1 MKRIHNRLVILLIFA
16 LLLSLAAPV
25 GAAGSRITIRTPEDL
40 VELSRRCS
48 LDSWSRG
55 KTVVLSADLD
65 LSDVEF
71 SSIPTFGGTFDGQGY
86 TISGLTITGSGNVR
100 GLFRYLQSGG
110 VVQNV
115 SLEVTIEPTDLQDS
129 LGGLVGNNRGS
140 VRNCTVTGSIQ
151 GETNI
156 GGIIGVNE
164 SSGKIINSTFSGS
177 VTGEHY
183 VGGIAGQNLGSILQC
198 VNQGK
203 INTVAVEGEA
213 DLEDLDSRPLNSTE
227 NLPACTDIGGITGFS
242 TGVLQSCK
250 NTGPVGY
257 EHVGYNV
264 GGIAGRQSGYLN
276 GCTNQG
282 VILGRKDVG
291 GIAGQ
296 LEPEIFLRYGEDLL
310 NQLWS
315 ELGTLGDQVDHLLSD
330 LNSTNTS
337 TTAQLQTLSSHAGTA
352 QDAAGELMDAAKDWA
367 NGNLSTVNV
376 LSARIS
382 WSLQQ
387 LEPIL
392 ETLRP
397 LPEEL
402 TDAVDALEE
411 GLDQAEQAGDL
422 ASNAGQSLRTAL
434 QEALRAA
441 DHMNEGLE
449 HIRASQDALK
459 SALGDPN
466 EIKLAL
472 EQMAKGISQ
481 LGDGTVAFS
490 EAMEHLRDGWAALP
504 DVSSIDA
511 FLQAFEDLSTA
522 GTSTANGLKNIQKAF
537 IRLKDTITANGDP
550 TEALKTA
557 LQELEKAA
565 ASFQSGAD
573 QLQTAGKHLLSA
585 LDTLED
591 AGIYLDG
598 VVDAFRDAGDAFNN
612 AFSRLGEGADA
623 FHEMVKTLA
632 EEPSIQFT
640 PIGSDMTA
648 RGDALDAALSDLLGS
663 ADDLSDLLSQSSDT
677 ILGDLSAV
685 SQQLQSI
692 TDLLR
697 QETSLKKS
705 GEGDR
710 IEDISDQVDG
720 RSQRT
725 GCLSDARNEGVVKG
739 DVNVAGIAGSMA
751 IEYDFD
757 PEDDLVEVGDRS
769 LDVRY
774 QTKAVILSCINLG
787 EVTGKKDDAGGIVGR
802 MDLGQVSHCEN
813 YGSVSS
819 ADGSYVGGIAGAS
832 WGSIRDSWA
841 RCTLSGD
848 HYVGGIAGYGSTLK
862 NCHTLIT
869 LQEGSAY
876 VGTVAGSVDPEGTV
890 TGNTFTQEALGA
902 IDGISYAGQAE
913 PVTFGALCAAG
924 APETFAQ
931 LELTFRA
938 DGKEVAVVPFQYGKG
953 IARLP
958 EIPAKKGYSAA
969 WPDLDYSHLTASQTL
984 EAIYTPYTSSLTD
997 GGDLPD
1003 ILVDGSF
1010 SAQAK
1015 VSHTTKETAWT
1026 DSKGESHQGTAYTVT
1041 VKDPVLD
1048 AVSYTVHCRL
1058 PEANGRYAVWVQTG
1072 ENWQRQDSEKDGSYL
1087 LFPSTEETIT
1097 FCLVAEG
1104 NPLVKYL
1111 LTFTVLA
1118 AGLFILFWRRRM
1130 QKKKEHAQQPP
1141 ASSLESKE

>member
-1 MKRIHNRLVILLIFA
+1 M
-16 LLLSLAAPV
+16 
-25 GAAGSRITIRTPEDL
+25 GSEMCIRD
-40 VELSRRCS
+40 
-48 LDSWSRG
+48 
-55 KTVVLSADLD
+55 
-65 LSDVEF
+65 
-71 SSIPTFGGTFDGQGY
+71 
-86 TISGLTITGSGNVR
+86 
-100 GLFRYLQSGG
+100 
-110 VVQNV
+110 
-115 SLEVTIEPTDLQDS
+115 
-129 LGGLVGNNRGS
+129 
-140 VRNCTVTGSIQ
+140 
-151 GETNI
+151 
-156 GGIIGVNE
+156 
-164 SSGKIINSTFSGS
+164 
-177 VTGEHY
+177 
-183 VGGIAGQNLGSILQC
+183 
-198 VNQGK
+198 
-203 INTVAVEGEA
+203 
-213 DLEDLDSRPLNSTE
+213 
-227 NLPACTDIGGITGFS
+227 
-242 TGVLQSCK
+242 
-250 NTGPVGY
+250 
-257 EHVGYNV
+257 
-264 GGIAGRQSGYLN
+264 
-276 GCTNQG
+276 
-282 VILGRKDVG
+282 
-291 GIAGQ
+291 
-296 LEPEIFLRYGEDLL
+296 
-310 NQLWS
+310 
-315 ELGTLGDQVDHLLSD
+315 
-330 LNSTNTS
+330 
-337 TTAQLQTLSSHAGTA
+337 
-352 QDAAGELMDAAKDWA
+352 
-367 NGNLSTVNV
+367 
-376 LSARIS
+376 
-382 WSLQQ
+382 
-387 LEPIL
+387 
-392 ETLRP
+392 
-397 LPEEL
+397 
-402 TDAVDALEE
+402 
-411 GLDQAEQAGDL
+411 
-422 ASNAGQSLRTAL
+422 
-434 QEALRAA
+434 
-441 DHMNEGLE
+441 
-449 HIRASQDALK
+449 
-459 SALGDPN
+459 
-466 EIKLAL
+466 
-472 EQMAKGISQ
+472 
-481 LGDGTVAFS
+481 
-490 EAMEHLRDGWAALP
+490 
-504 DVSSIDA
+504 SIDA

-663 ADDLSDLLSQSSDT
+663 ADDLGDLLSQSSDT

-1097 FCLVAEG
+1097 FCLVEEG
-1104 NPLVKYL
+1104 NSLVKYL

>member
-1 MKRIHNRLVILLIFA
+1 MKRIHNRLAILLIFA

-129 LGGLVGNNRGS
+129 LGGLVGNNRGI

-203 INTVAVEGEA
+203 INTVTVEGEA

-367 NGNLSTVNV
+367 NGNLSTVND
-376 LSARIS
+376 LSARMS

-422 ASNAGQSLRTAL
+422 ASDAGQSLRTAL

-472 EQMAKGISQ
+472 EQMAKGIGQ

-663 ADDLSDLLSQSSDT
+663 ADDLGDLLSQSSDT

-739 DVNVAGIAGSMA
+739 DVNVAGIVGSMA

-774 QTKAVILSCINLG
+774 QTKAVVLSCINLG

-1097 FCLVAEG
+1097 FCLVEEG

>member
-1 MKRIHNRLVILLIFA
+1 MKRIHNRLAIPLIFV

-367 NGNLSTVNV
+367 NGNLSTVND

-441 DHMNEGLE
+441 DHMDEGLE

-774 QTKAVILSCINLG
+774 QTKAVVLSCINLG

-1097 FCLVAEG
+1097 FCLVEEG
-1104 NPLVKYL
+1104 NSLVKYL

>member
-1 MKRIHNRLVILLIFA
+1 MKRIHNRLAILLIFA

-337 TTAQLQTLSSHAGTA
+337 TTAQLQMLSSHAGTA

-367 NGNLSTVNV
+367 NGNLSTVND

-422 ASNAGQSLRTAL
+422 ASDAGQSLRTAL

-472 EQMAKGISQ
+472 EQMAKGIGQ

-663 ADDLSDLLSQSSDT
+663 ADDLGDLLSQSSDT

-787 EVTGKKDDAGGIVGR
+787 EVTGKKDEAGGIVGR

-1097 FCLVAEG
+1097 FCLVEEG
-1104 NPLVKYL
+1104 NSLVKYL